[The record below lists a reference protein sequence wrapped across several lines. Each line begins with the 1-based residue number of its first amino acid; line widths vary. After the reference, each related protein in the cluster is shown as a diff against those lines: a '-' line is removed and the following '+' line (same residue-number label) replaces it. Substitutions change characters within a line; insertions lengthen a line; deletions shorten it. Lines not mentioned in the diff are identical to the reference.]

1 MVHDGLD
8 SQSPDMLTGV
18 FARILVLSY
27 VQIRVRLIIS
37 FFIRINLFDYHEFES
52 LTFILYISR
61 QS

>member
-8 SQSPDMLTGV
+8 SQSPDMLTEV

-52 LTFILYISR
+52 L
-61 QS
+61 